1 MRSVTLAKIGR
12 GALAASA
19 AGVVWLGLAA
29 APALAG
35 DDGEAPIW
43 VGVGSIFGP
52 IVNFA
57 GGGGHKTDPIVYEEH
72 GKLVLPPTMELEPPA
87 AASAVDPA
95 WPRDPDVERR
105 KREKAEEE
113 KAKAHRFYGPG
124 RQVNP
129 PFGDVKGPV
138 TVSATAGM
146 GPGERRPCSA
156 PGQSCQ
162 AQTQTETPTSPSI
175 NWNPLTW
182 VGLQKK
188 PQTVLGAEP
197 DRDWLTDPPKGYRQ
211 PAEGEDVRV
220 DN

>member
-57 GGGGHKTDPIVYEEH
+57 GGGGHKKDPIVYEEH
-72 GKLVLPPTMELEPPA
+72 GKLVLPPTMELQPPA

-95 WPRDPDVERR
+95 WPRDPDVERWNKDQAEKKQNKTFIIKRDSHQPLDPKSVVTTNFTSGLGPSGR
-105 KREKAEEE
+105 KCTA
-113 KAKAHRFYGPG
+113 GPG
-124 RQVNP
+124 
-129 PFGDVKGPV
+129 D
-138 TVSATAGM
+138 TCDTA
-146 GPGERRPCSA
+146 P
-156 PGQSCQ
+156 
-162 AQTQTETPTSPSI
+162 SPSI

-182 VGLQKK
+182 VGIQKK
-188 PQTVLGAEP
+188 PVTVLGPEP
-197 DRDWLTDPPKGYRQ
+197 ARTSLTDPPLGYRE
-211 PAEGEDVRV
+211 PAEGAGAKV
-220 DN
+220 DSN